1 MHFMR
6 KSLNT
11 RLKVQ
16 KVQKVA
22 AQVHYSEIMIPS
34 LENRYQVH
42 TTLLLLEWC
51 NYLQSNGQQT
61 SGKKA
66 HSIRTVAIARVVLLL
81 CREMAAV

>member
-1 MHFMR
+1 MR

-16 KVQKVA
+16 KVA
-22 AQVHYSEIMIPS
+22 AQVHYSEILTLSP
-34 LENRYQVH
+34 ENRYPSMYHSTAV
-42 TTLLLLEWC
+42 EWC

-66 HSIRTVAIARVVLLL
+66 HSIRTVAIARVVLSL
-81 CREMAAV
+81 CRERAAV